1 MFYGLD
7 VHKQFIQVCEVDAKG
22 ANRKEYRIGG
32 TAEEIDRWGQDL
44 GPRDQVVLETTFHTW
59 AIHAIVS
66 QFAGRVV
73 VANSLQVKA
82 IAHAKIKTDKV
93 DAYTLARLLH
103 ADFLPSVEPS

>member
-7 VHKQFIQVCEVDAKG
+7 VHRQFIQVCQLDAKG
-22 ANRKEYRIGG
+22 ANPKEYRIGG
-32 TAEEIDRWGQDL
+32 TAEEIDRWARGL
-44 GPRDQVVLETTFHTW
+44 GSRDQVVLETTFHTW

-66 QFAGRVV
+66 QYAGRVV